1 MSRERRIYGMVGP
14 PSLGIMA
21 ESAAFVVGL
30 IIAIPGGIILML
42 RLYHMW
48 WMRERWNNMPST
60 VSWGFCTLLVGLAVF
75 CVGLFTPNCDGDCER
90 GAGSTPA
97 GTMWVGGY
105 IALAGACIA
114 FCPCWRKPRRS
125 GDVRA
130 DERIERM
137 EQMASPTAGIDI
149 ALLAIG
155 LAVLTTGRTF
165 GACPVSCA
173 VPVVV

>member
-1 MSRERRIYGMVGP
+1 MAWLGL

-30 IIAIPGGIILML
+30 IIAIAGGVILMF

-48 WMRERWNNMPST
+48 WMGERWNNMPST

-90 GAGSTPA
+90 GPGLHPSQALWTGA
-97 GTMWVGGY
+97 Y
-105 IALAGACIA
+105 IFIAGACIA
-114 FCPCWRKPRRS
+114 FCPCWQKKQGT
-125 GDVRA
+125 GDVKE
-130 DERIERM
+130 DEEIAKWQGM
-137 EQMASPTAGIDI
+137 LAPPTAGIDI
-149 ALLAIG
+149 ALMGIG
-155 LAVLTTGRTF
+155 LAVLTTGRTL
-165 GACPVSCA
+165 GVCPVSCA